1 MEQKQVGMQTWVHR
15 WEGNEST
22 VKNTGRY
29 DRNETAQKNK
39 QKKVI
44 AGVS

>member
-1 MEQKQVGMQTWVHR
+1 MEQKQVDMQTWAHR

-22 VKNTGRY
+22 VKNTTG
-29 DRNETAQKNK
+29 TKPL
-39 QKKVI
+39 KKKKKII